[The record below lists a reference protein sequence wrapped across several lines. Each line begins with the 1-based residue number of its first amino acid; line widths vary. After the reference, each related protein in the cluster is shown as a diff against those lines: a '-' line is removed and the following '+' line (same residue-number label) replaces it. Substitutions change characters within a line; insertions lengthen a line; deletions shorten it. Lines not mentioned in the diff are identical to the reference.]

1 VYVRDDAALH
11 ALVESMRGSDIVAID
26 TEFMREKTYFA
37 RLCLIQVATDD
48 IVAAIDPFAVK
59 NLEPLFELMRDDRTM
74 KVFHAGSQD
83 LEIFYRLMGEVPAP
97 VFDTQVAA
105 TLVGL
110 PAQVGYQQLIRSL
123 VGVELEKA
131 HSFTDWARR
140 PLSVDQIDYALD
152 DVRYLTRAYRTLVET
167 LDSGARLGWLAQD
180 FERMADPA
188 TYMVVPEEQFLRVKR
203 ASVLDRRSL
212 AVLREVAAWRER
224 EAQERDLPRR
234 WLVSDESLVEMARR
248 APTDRAALAA
258 VRGVN
263 EQVVRRSAE
272 AILDAVARGLALP
285 DEQLPKIAKRKRIH
299 GEVDEL
305 ADLMSALV
313 RLRAKQHDVAPTLLA
328 TRDDLERFAGG
339 ERDENPLSSGWRHTL
354 VGAELEM
361 LLSGEV
367 ALTVSHGRV
376 TVTNVSTEPVAGK
389 RRSEGD
395 GIA

>member
-1 VYVRDDAALH
+1 MYVRDDATLR
-11 ALVESMRGSDIVAID
+11 ALVESMRGADVIAID

-37 RLCLIQVATDD
+37 RLCLIQIATDD

-59 NLEPLFELMRDDRTM
+59 DLSPLFELMRDDRTM

-105 TLVGL
+105 TLTGL
-110 PAQVGYQQLIRSL
+110 PTQVGYQQLIRSL

-140 PLSVDQIDYALD
+140 PLSDDQIDYALD
-152 DVRYLTRAYRTLVET
+152 DVRYLTKAYRTLAET
-167 LDSGARLGWLAQD
+167 LGKGGRLSWLAED

-188 TYMVVPEEQFLRVKR
+188 TYEVVPDEQFLRVKR

-212 AVLREVAAWRER
+212 AVLRELAAWREL

-234 WLVSDESLVEMARR
+234 WLISDESLVEMARR
-248 APTDRAALAA
+248 APADRAALAA

-272 AILDAVARGLALP
+272 PLLDAVKRGLALP
-285 DEQLPKIAKRKRIH
+285 DEQLPKIPKRKRVH

-305 ADLMSALV
+305 SDLMSALV
-313 RLRAKQHDVAPTLLA
+313 RLRAKEHDVAPTLLA
-328 TRDDLERFAGG
+328 ARDDLERLAGG
-339 ERDENPLSSGWRHTL
+339 ERDGNPLTSGWRHSI
-354 VGAELEM
+354 VGAELEA
-361 LLSGEV
+361 LLAGEI
-367 ALTVSHGRV
+367 ALTVAHGRV
-376 TVTNVSTEPVAGK
+376 AVSGVARAHGA
-389 RRSEGD
+389 SGLEVEVEGRE
-395 GIA
+395 

>member
-1 VYVRDDAALH
+1 VYVRDDASLQ
-11 ALVESMRGSDIVAID
+11 ALVESIRGADVIAID

-37 RLCLIQVATDD
+37 RLCLIQIATDD
-48 IVAAIDPFAVK
+48 VVAAIDPFAVK
-59 NLEPLFELMRDDRTM
+59 DLGPLYELMRDDRTM

-97 VFDTQVAA
+97 VFDTQIAA
-105 TLVGL
+105 TLAGL
-110 PAQVGYQQLIRSL
+110 PTQVGYQQLIRSL
-123 VGVELEKA
+123 VGVELDKA
-131 HSFTDWARR
+131 HTFTDWARR
-140 PLSVDQIDYALD
+140 PLSEDQVDYALD
-152 DVRYLTRAYRTLVET
+152 DVRYLTRAYRTLSAT
-167 LDSGARLGWLAQD
+167 LDKGGRRGWLAED
-180 FERMADPA
+180 FDRMADPA
-188 TYMVVPEEQFLRVKR
+188 TYDVVPEEQFTRVKR

-212 AVLREVAAWRER
+212 AVLRELAAWREL

-248 APTDRAALAA
+248 APGSREALSA

-272 AILDAVARGLALP
+272 AMLAAVARGLALP
-285 DEQLPKIAKRKRIH
+285 EENLPRIAKRKRIH

-313 RLRAKQHDVAPTLLA
+313 RLRAKEHDVAPTLLA

-339 ERDENPLSSGWRHTL
+339 ERDENPLGSGWRHTL
-354 VGAELEM
+354 VGAELEA
-361 LLSGEV
+361 LLGGDI

-376 TVTNVSTEPVAGK
+376 TVTPVPG
-389 RRSEGD
+389 SEGD
-395 GIA
+395 TVV